1 MSSQVWPVGF
11 ELLRSQNHEEVPD
24 TLAGTGVE
32 EALEA
37 PREFQ
42 LPVDLT
48 PSLDCVLPPD
58 PASQLSPGCPSQALA
73 SSVWVQGRDVGTE
86 QG

>member
-1 MSSQVWPVGF
+1 MSSRVWPVGF
-11 ELLRSQNHEEVPD
+11 ELLRPRNHEEVPD

-32 EALEA
+32 EVLEA

-48 PSLDCVLPPD
+48 PSPD

-73 SSVWVQGRDVGTE
+73 SSVWVQGRDVATE